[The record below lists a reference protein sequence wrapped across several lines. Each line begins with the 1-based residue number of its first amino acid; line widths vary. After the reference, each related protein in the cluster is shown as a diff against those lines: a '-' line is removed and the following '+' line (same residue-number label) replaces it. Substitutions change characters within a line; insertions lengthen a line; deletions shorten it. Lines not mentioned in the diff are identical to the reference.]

1 MIRYLYK
8 DKFAR
13 LYSLDDYVPEI
24 EIYYGKVDIHNKDEL
39 EYFLEKMSSEVDTI
53 EDIEKALK
61 IDKYELI
68 SKQLR
73 DFIESPES
81 GTNETI
87 ETLVDDIVSELG
99 GDSYCCSIHDYL
111 NEKDICTVH
120 DFGNDLFYK
129 TVETILNVIETFER

>member
-8 DKFAR
+8 DKFAG

-99 GDSYCCSIHDYL
+99 GDSYCCSIYDYID
-111 NEKDICTVH
+111 EEDICTVH

-129 TVETILNVIETFER
+129 TVEKILNVIETFER